1 MQRQAFFASGGRFG
15 PYRVR
20 EPLIGEIAKREMDM
34 AAVDAD
40 QAQLLRLLARVAQQD
55 RRAFE
60 TLYRQ
65 VSGRMFGLCLK
76 LAGQQELA
84 EEALQDAFVRIWH
97 HAGEYHQERG
107 APLSWMLSI
116 ARYRTLDLIRARKV
130 RQGRGDADL
139 DGLADDGPGPMDRS
153 LMMSGASA
161 LSGCLEELSESQRD
175 SILLSYYRCL
185 THEELAVAMAT
196 PIGTVKSW
204 IRRGLM
210 ALKRC
215 LER

>member
-1 MQRQAFFASGGRFG
+1 MATS
-15 PYRVR
+15 
-20 EPLIGEIAKREMDM
+20 EMDQ
-34 AAVDAD
+34 DH
-40 QAQLLRLLARVAQQD
+40 LLRLLAAVAQQD

-60 TLYRQ
+60 ALYETM
-65 VSGRMFGLCLK
+65 SSRMFGLCLK
-76 LAGQQELA
+76 LCGQQDLA
-84 EEALQDAFVRIWH
+84 EEALQDSFVRIWH
-97 HAGEYHQERG
+97 HAGEYHQDRG
-107 APLSWMLSI
+107 APQNWMLSI

-130 RQGRGDADL
+130 RQGVGEAAPEALQDER
-139 DGLADDGPGPMDRS
+139 PGPLDES
-153 LMMSGASA
+153 LMMSGAAA
-161 LSGCLEELSESQRD
+161 LNGCLEELSDSQRD

-185 THEELAVAMAT
+185 THEELATALDT